1 MRKQLFI
8 QWWETFNTVNTSHRN
23 NCSGKF
29 VQRIVDNLVLHKR
42 ILNKDRDTLLY
53 NNTDMI
59 LLQLGMGVK
68 SDTIFYFYI
77 IM

>member
-8 QWWETFNTVNTSHRN
+8 QWWETFNTVNTSHRI

-29 VQRIVDNLVLHKR
+29 VQRIVDNSVLHKR
-42 ILNKDRDTLLY
+42 ILNKDRNALLY

-59 LLQLGMGVK
+59 LLQLEMGVK
-68 SDTIFYFYI
+68 SDTIFYSI
-77 IM
+77 V